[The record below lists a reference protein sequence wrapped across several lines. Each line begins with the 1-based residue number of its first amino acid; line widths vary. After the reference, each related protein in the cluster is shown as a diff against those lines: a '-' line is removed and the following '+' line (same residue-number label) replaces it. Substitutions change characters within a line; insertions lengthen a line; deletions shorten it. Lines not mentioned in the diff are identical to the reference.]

1 MTTSDANAD
10 HAQLPEA
17 VRALLDPAA
26 YPEPPASIRLV
37 QTQISFVVIA
47 GDDVY
52 KVKKPVNLGFL
63 DYSTL
68 VKRRQLSQREV
79 ELNRRLCPQTY
90 LGVVPLVKAHGRVSI
105 GGRGRLVEYAV
116 KMKRLPEERM
126 MSTLL
131 ANNSLTGEMVIGV
144 ARRLADF
151 HARAETSPAVNAF
164 GSIAT
169 ISGNNEEN
177 YDQTEKSIGRT
188 ISKAKYERIRE
199 YTRSFLRDRVA
210 LFEGRTTGGR
220 IRDCH
225 GDLHAAHVCFTDGI
239 CIFDCIEFNDRFRYG
254 DVAGEVAFLAM
265 DLDHNGRADLARSFV
280 NEYVAAS
287 GDKDLPALLKFYKCY
302 RAYVRGKVESF
313 KLDDPYIPPA
323 DKELARQAASGY
335 FDLAA
340 FYIRSKPTL
349 FMTVGVTG
357 TGKSWLSG
365 ALARRLGLMVISSDV
380 VRKELAG
387 IVPTEHRYEE
397 PDRGIYSADF
407 SRRTY
412 DTMFQRAWDALNEGV
427 SVVLDATFIRRA
439 DRARAMALAKETGAD
454 FLAIE
459 CVLDEKVLREWLVRR
474 MKTATVSDGRL
485 EILGPQQA
493 QFEPL
498 VEIDE
503 ARKVTIDT
511 ARLLDENVRAIMT
524 NIGED

>member
-1 MTTSDANAD
+1 MTNAAD
-10 HAQLPEA
+10 GRSRLPEG
-17 VRALLDPAA
+17 VRALLDPAT
-26 YPEPPASIRLV
+26 YSEPPASVRLV
-37 QTQISFVVIA
+37 QTQISFIVIA
-47 GDDVY
+47 GDYVY
-52 KVKKPVNLGFL
+52 KIKKSVNLGFL

-68 VKRRQLSQREV
+68 ANRRQLSEREV

-90 LGVVPLVKAHGRVSI
+90 LGVVPLVRAHGKISI
-105 GGRGRLVEYAV
+105 GGRGRVVEYAV

-126 MSTLL
+126 MSALL
-131 ANNSLTGEMVIGV
+131 ANGSLTFEMTAGV

-151 HARAETSPAVNAF
+151 HARAETGPAVNEF
-164 GSIAT
+164 GGIAT
-169 ISGNNEEN
+169 IQGNAEEN
-177 YDQTEKSIGRT
+177 FDQTERSIGRT
-188 ISKAKYERIRE
+188 ISKAKYERIRD
-199 YTRSFLRDRVA
+199 YTRSFLHDKAA
-210 LFEGRTTGGR
+210 LFRKRIADGR

-265 DLDHNGRADLARSFV
+265 DLDHYGRADLAGAFV

-287 GDKDLPALLKFYKCY
+287 GDRDLPALLKFYKCY

-313 KLDDPYIPPA
+313 KLDDQYISVE
-323 DKELARQAASGY
+323 DKEAARQAAGGY
-335 FDLAA
+335 FDLAS
-340 FYIRSKPTL
+340 FYIRPKPIL

-365 ALARRLGLMVISSDV
+365 ALARRLGLTVISSDV

-387 IVPTEHRYEE
+387 IAPTEHRYEA
-397 PDRGIYSADF
+397 PDEGIYSAD
-407 SRRTY
+407 STRRTY
-412 DTMFQRAWDALNEGV
+412 DTMFQRARDSLNGRV

-439 DRARAMALAKETGAD
+439 DREKAMAVAEETGAD

-459 CVLDEKVLREWLVRR
+459 CVLDEKVLREWLTRR
-474 MKTATVSDGRL
+474 MNTTTASDGRL

-493 QFEPL
+493 QFEPP

-503 ARKVTIDT
+503 AGKITIDS
-511 ARLLDENVRAIMT
+511 ARPLDENVRAIMAK
-524 NIGED
+524 IGED